1 MNDENTSKKP
11 ANYSAE
17 HITVLEGLSPV
28 RKRPGMYIGSTGPR
42 GLHQLV
48 FELLDNSIDEIQA
61 GYGDFIELFIQKDGG
76 VTVIDNGRGIPV
88 ELHPKYNKPALE
100 LVLTKLHAGGKFSK
114 DLYKIS
120 GGLHGVGLS
129 VVNALSKEL
138 EVRVRRDGKTW
149 TQKYEKGL
157 PVTPVEK
164 GLPTDETG
172 TVVIF
177 IPDETIF
184 ETVNFEFDTIIS
196 RAREL
201 AFLNPGVK
209 ILVRDERTGEE
220 EFFHFEGG
228 VASFVKYFNEGKT
241 PIHEP
246 FFVSREKEGVIV
258 EIAIQY
264 TKSYNE
270 SLLSYVNTIHTIE
283 GGTHE
288 LGFRFALT
296 KAMGKFINENL
307 GKDIKISYEDC
318 REGLTSII
326 SVKVPEP
333 QFEGQTKAKLGNT
346 EVRGIVSEILFDSLF
361 DYLLKNPSEAKE
373 IAGKIIFSYNTR
385 LAARNAKELARR
397 KNALDSFSLP
407 GKLADCSSK
416 NPTSTELFI
425 VEGDS
430 AGGSAK
436 QGRDREF
443 QAVLPLRGKILNVEK
458 SRLDK
463 ILQNKE
469 IASIITSLGTNIDDS
484 FDIKKLRYDKII
496 IMTDA
501 DVDGAHIRTLL
512 LTFFYRHMKVL
523 IESGHVYIAQP
534 PLFKI
539 KLGSK
544 ISYLHTEQALS
555 EFLKAHQ
562 GAKYELQRYKGL
574 GEMNPSQLWET
585 TMNPETRTLCS
596 VNIEDAIE
604 SDRLFNILMGD
615 DVSLR
620 REFIVK
626 NALTAKNIDV

>member
-1 MNDENTSKKP
+1 MDEEKTSKKP
-11 ANYSAE
+11 ADYSAE
-17 HITVLEGLSPV
+17 HITVLEGLAAV
-28 RKRPGMYIGSTGPR
+28 RRRPGMYIGSTGPR
-42 GLHQLV
+42 GLHHLV
-48 FELLDNSIDEIQA
+48 FEILDNSIDEIQA
-61 GYGDFIELFIQKDGG
+61 GYGDFIEIFIQKDGS

-88 ELHPKYNKPALE
+88 EIHPKYNKPALE
-100 LVLTKLHAGGKFSK
+100 LVLTKLHAGGKFNK
-114 DLYKIS
+114 ELYKIS

-129 VVNALSKEL
+129 VVNALSKQL
-138 EVRVRRDGKTW
+138 EVRVRRNGRTW
-149 TQKYEKGL
+149 SQRYEKGI

-164 GLPTDETG
+164 GLSTDESG
-172 TVVIF
+172 TVITF
-177 IPDETIF
+177 MPDDTIF
-184 ETVNFEFDTIIS
+184 ETVDFEFDVIAS

-209 ILVRDERTGEE
+209 IQVRDERTGEE

-228 VASFVKYFNEGKT
+228 VATFVKYFNEGKT
-241 PIHEP
+241 AIHEP
-246 FFVSREKEGVIV
+246 FFVSKEKDGVIV
-258 EIAIQY
+258 EVAIQY
-264 TKSYNE
+264 TKSYSE

-296 KAMGKFINENL
+296 KALGKFINENL
-307 GKDIKISYEDC
+307 GKDIKITYDDC

-346 EVRGIVSEILFDSLF
+346 EVRGIVSEILFDTLY
-361 DYLLKNPSEAKE
+361 DYLLKNPNEAKE
-373 IAGKIIFSYNTR
+373 IAAKIIFSYNTR

-416 NPTSTELFI
+416 DPSISELFI

-469 IASIITSLGTNIDDS
+469 IASIITSLGTNIDDD
-484 FDIKKLRYDKII
+484 FDVKKLRYDKII

-512 LTFFYRHMKVL
+512 LTFFYRHMKSL
-523 IESGHVYIAQP
+523 IELGHVYIAQP
-534 PLFKI
+534 PLFKLNMGN
-539 KLGSK
+539 KTH
-544 ISYLHTEQALS
+544 YLHTEQALS
-555 EFLKAHQ
+555 EFLKLNQ
-562 GAKYELQRYKGL
+562 GAKYEMQRYKGL

-585 TMNPETRTLCS
+585 TMNPESRTLCK
-596 VNIEDAIE
+596 VNIEDAVE

-615 DVSLR
+615 DVALR
-620 REFIVK
+620 REFIVQ